1 MSDRPVANAAPAA
14 HARAAEAGHG
24 SPPAAPSRGRVL
36 VVEDESDLAE
46 LLALHLAAA
55 GFEPFVAHDGLEAL
69 YQLDRVLPCAVLLDL
84 HLPEVSGFRLLQ
96 LLKQRA
102 EAPPVRVIVI
112 TALSFQEAKEALRA
126 GADDFLPK
134 PFKPA
139 AVVRRVEQLVEAGPG
154 RRGARGHRA
163 AELAALPE
171 MEPPA
176 DGSRS
181 TA

>member
-1 MSDRPVANAAPAA
+1 
-14 HARAAEAGHG
+14 
-24 SPPAAPSRGRVL
+24 
-36 VVEDESDLAE
+36 
-46 LLALHLAAA
+46 
-55 GFEPFVAHDGLEAL
+55 
-69 YQLDRVLPCAVLLDL
+69 
-84 HLPEVSGFRLLQ
+84 
-96 LLKQRA
+96 
-102 EAPPVRVIVI
+102 VI

-126 GADDFLPK
+126 GADDFLSK
-134 PFKPA
+134 PFTPA

-154 RRGARGHRA
+154 RRGARGQRA